1 MDLEK
6 LTKTIELTRQELTA
20 VSSVLNSI
28 GVELEQIE
36 TQLQTMQDDL
46 K

>member
-6 LTKTIELTRQELTA
+6 LIKTIELTRQELTA

-28 GVELEQIE
+28 EAELEQIE